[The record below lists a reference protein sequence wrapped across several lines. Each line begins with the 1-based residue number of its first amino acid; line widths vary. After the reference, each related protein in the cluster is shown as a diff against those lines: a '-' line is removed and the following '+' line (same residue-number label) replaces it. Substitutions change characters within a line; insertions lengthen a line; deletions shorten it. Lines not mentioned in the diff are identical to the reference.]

1 MASNSDNSAVGMP
14 QLDFS
19 TFPNQIFWLVVFCV
33 VLFAIVKFFII
44 PRMEDIFANRRK
56 IIDGNIAKAEE
67 IRLRVSEIE
76 KQIEEELQKAKSQC
90 DEIMSNSGNNIKE
103 QMALALEDSKIATT
117 QLISEAEGRLKEL
130 RDGSEAAIEKISEE
144 LASEII
150 SRFPERSRS
159 K

>member
-1 MASNSDNSAVGMP
+1 MASTSNNGAVGMP

-19 TFPNQIFWLVVFCV
+19 TFPNQIFWLVIFCV

-67 IRLRVSEIE
+67 IRLRVGEIE
-76 KQIEEELQKAKSQC
+76 KQIDEELKKTKSQC
-90 DEIMSNSGNNIKE
+90 DEIMNTSGNNIKE
-103 QMALALEDSKIATT
+103 QMSQALEDSKIATS
-117 QLISEAEGRLKEL
+117 QLINEAEGRLKEL
-130 RDGSEAAIEKISEE
+130 RDGSDAAIEKISEE
-144 LASEII
+144 LATEII
-150 SRFPERSRS
+150 KKIS

>member
-1 MASNSDNSAVGMP
+1 MASNSDSNAVGMP

-33 VLFAIVKFFII
+33 VLFAIVKLFII

-90 DEIMSNSGNNIKE
+90 DEIMNTSGNNIKE

-117 QLISEAEGRLKEL
+117 QLINEAEGRLKEL
-130 RDGSEAAIEKISEE
+130 RDGSEAAIERISEE

-150 SRFPERSRS
+150 SKISRG

>member
-1 MASNSDNSAVGMP
+1 MASNSDNNAVGMP

-19 TFPNQIFWLVVFCV
+19 TFPNQIFWLIVFCV

-90 DEIMSNSGNNIKE
+90 DEIMNTSGNNIKE

-117 QLISEAEGRLKEL
+117 QLINEAEGRLKEL
-130 RDGSEAAIEKISEE
+130 RDGSEAAIERISEE

-150 SRFPERSRS
+150 SKISRG

>member
-1 MASNSDNSAVGMP
+1 MASNTDNSAVGMP

-90 DEIMSNSGNNIKE
+90 DEIMNTSGNNIKE

-130 RDGSEAAIEKISEE
+130 KDGSEAAIEKISEE

-150 SRFPERSRS
+150 SKISRG

>member
-1 MASNSDNSAVGMP
+1 MASTSDNTAVGMP

-19 TFPNQIFWLVVFCV
+19 TFPNQIFWLIVFCV

-76 KQIEEELQKAKSQC
+76 KQIEEDLRKTKSQC
-90 DEIMSNSGNNIKE
+90 DEIMNTSGNNIKE
-103 QMALALEDSKIATT
+103 QMAAALEDSKITTT
-117 QLISEAEGRLKEL
+117 QLIKEAEVRLKEL
-130 RDGSEAAIEKISEE
+130 RAGSEAAIEKISEE

-150 SRFPERSRS
+150 KKISRE

>member
-1 MASNSDNSAVGMP
+1 MASTSNNDAVGMP

-33 VLFAIVKFFII
+33 ILFAIVKLFII

-67 IRLRVSEIE
+67 IRIRISEIE
-76 KQIEEELQKAKSQC
+76 KQIEEEIGKAKAQC
-90 DEIMSNSGNNIKE
+90 DDIMNTSANNVKE
-103 QMALALEDSKIATT
+103 QMSIALEDSKTATA
-117 QLISEAEGRLKEL
+117 QLINEAEGRLEKL
-130 RDGSEAAIEKISEE
+130 KDGSEAAIKKISEE
-144 LASEII
+144 LANEII
-150 SRFPERSRS
+150 SKISRG

>member
-1 MASNSDNSAVGMP
+1 MASASNNGAVGMP

-103 QMALALEDSKIATT
+103 QMALALEDSKITTT
-117 QLISEAEGRLKEL
+117 QLINEAEGRLKEL

-150 SRFPERSRS
+150 NKISRG

>member
-1 MASNSDNSAVGMP
+1 MASNSDNNAVGMP

-150 SRFPERSRS
+150 SKISRG

>member
-1 MASNSDNSAVGMP
+1 MASTSNNGAVGMP

-19 TFPNQIFWLVVFCV
+19 TFPNQIFWLIIFCV
-33 VLFAIVKFFII
+33 ILFAIVKLFII

-56 IIDGNIAKAEE
+56 IIDGNVAKAEE

-76 KQIEEELQKAKSQC
+76 KQIEEELHKAKAQC
-90 DEIMSNSGNNIKE
+90 DDIMSTSGNNIKE
-103 QMALALEDSKIATT
+103 QMSIALEDSKIATS
-117 QLISEAEGRLKEL
+117 QLIKEAEERLKAL
-130 RDGSEAAIEKISEE
+130 RDGSETAIEKISEE

-150 SRFPERSRS
+150 NKLSRG

>member
-1 MASNSDNSAVGMP
+1 MASTLDNSSVGMP

-19 TFPNQIFWLVVFCV
+19 TFPNQIFWLVIFCV
-33 VLFAIVKFFII
+33 VLFAIVKLFII

-90 DEIMSNSGNNIKE
+90 DEIMNTSGNNIKE

-117 QLISEAEGRLKEL
+117 QLINEAEGRLKEL
-130 RDGSEAAIEKISEE
+130 REGSDAAIEKISEE

-150 SRFPERSRS
+150 SKNSRG

>member
-1 MASNSDNSAVGMP
+1 MASTSDNNAVGMP

-33 VLFAIVKFFII
+33 VLFAIVKLFII

-76 KQIEEELQKAKSQC
+76 KQIEEELQKTKSQC
-90 DEIMSNSGNNIKE
+90 DEIMNTSGNNIKE
-103 QMALALEDSKIATT
+103 QMAAALEDSKIATS
-117 QLISEAEGRLKEL
+117 QLINEAEGRLREL

-150 SRFPERSRS
+150 SKIS
-159 K
+159 KEK

>member
-33 VLFAIVKFFII
+33 VLFAIVKLFII

-56 IIDGNIAKAEE
+56 SIDGNIAKAEE

-90 DEIMSNSGNNIKE
+90 DEIMNTSGNNIKE

-117 QLISEAEGRLKEL
+117 QLINEAEGRLKEL
-130 RDGSEAAIEKISEE
+130 RDGSEAAIERISQE

-150 SRFPERSRS
+150 SKISRG

>member
-1 MASNSDNSAVGMP
+1 MP

-19 TFPNQIFWLVVFCV
+19 TFPNQIFWLGIFCI

-67 IRLRVSEIE
+67 IRLRVGEIE
-76 KQIEEELQKAKSQC
+76 EQIEEELQKTKSQC
-90 DEIMSNSGNNIKE
+90 DEIMNTSGNNIKE
-103 QMALALEDSKIATT
+103 QMALALEDSKKATS
-117 QLISEAEGRLKEL
+117 QLINEAEGRLKKL
-130 RDGSEAAIEKISEE
+130 RDGSETAIEKISEE
-144 LASEII
+144 LATEII
-150 SRFPERSRS
+150 KKISIR

>member
-1 MASNSDNSAVGMP
+1 MASNTDNSAVGMP

-33 VLFAIVKFFII
+33 VLFAIVKLFII

-90 DEIMSNSGNNIKE
+90 DEIMNASGHNIKE
-103 QMALALEDSKIATT
+103 QMASALEDSKIATA

-150 SRFPERSRS
+150 SKISRE

>member
-1 MASNSDNSAVGMP
+1 MASTSNNSAVGMP

-67 IRLRVSEIE
+67 IRHRVNEIE

-90 DEIMSNSGNNIKE
+90 DEIMNTSGTNIKE
-103 QMALALEDSKIATT
+103 QMAIALEDSKMATS
-117 QLISEAEGRLKEL
+117 QLIKEAEDRLKDL
-130 RDGSEAAIEKISEE
+130 RDGSKDAIEKISED

-150 SRFPERSRS
+150 NKLS
-159 K
+159 KEN

>member
-1 MASNSDNSAVGMP
+1 MASTSNNGAVGMP

-19 TFPNQIFWLVVFCV
+19 TFPNQIFWLVIFCV

-67 IRLRVSEIE
+67 IRLRVGEIE
-76 KQIEEELQKAKSQC
+76 KQIEEELRKAKSQC
-90 DEIMSNSGNNIKE
+90 DEIMNTSGNNIKE
-103 QMALALEDSKIATT
+103 QMSQALEDSKIATS
-117 QLISEAEGRLKEL
+117 QLISEAEGRLKKL
-130 RDGSEAAIEKISEE
+130 RDGSETAIEKISEE
-144 LASEII
+144 LANEII
-150 SRFPERSRS
+150 KKVSGG

>member
-1 MASNSDNSAVGMP
+1 MASNSDSNAVGMP

-90 DEIMSNSGNNIKE
+90 DEIMSNSGNDIKE

-117 QLISEAEGRLKEL
+117 QLINEAEGRLKEL

-150 SRFPERSRS
+150 SKISRG

>member
-1 MASNSDNSAVGMP
+1 MASTSDNSAVGMP

-33 VLFAIVKFFII
+33 VLFAIVKIFII

-90 DEIMSNSGNNIKE
+90 DEIMNNSGNNIKE

-117 QLISEAEGRLKEL
+117 QLINEAEGRLKEL

-150 SRFPERSRS
+150 SKISRG

>member
-67 IRLRVSEIE
+67 IRIRVSEIE

-90 DEIMSNSGNNIKE
+90 DEIMNTSGNNIKE

-144 LASEII
+144 LASAIITKI
-150 SRFPERSRS
+150 SRG

>member
-1 MASNSDNSAVGMP
+1 MASNSDSNAVGMP

-90 DEIMSNSGNNIKE
+90 DEIMNTSGNNIKE
-103 QMALALEDSKIATT
+103 QMAAALEDSKIATT

-130 RDGSEAAIEKISEE
+130 RDGSEAAIERISEE

-150 SRFPERSRS
+150 SKISRG

>member
-1 MASNSDNSAVGMP
+1 MP

-19 TFPNQIFWLVVFCV
+19 TFPNQIFWLVIFCV
-33 VLFAIVKFFII
+33 ILFAIVKLFII

-76 KQIEEELQKAKSQC
+76 KQIEEELKKAKEHC
-90 DEIMSNSGNNIKE
+90 DDIINTSGNNIKE
-103 QMALALEDSKIATT
+103 QMSIALEDSKIATL
-117 QLISEAEGRLKEL
+117 QLIKEAEERLKTL
-130 RDGSEAAIEKISEE
+130 RDGSETAIEKISEE
-144 LASEII
+144 LATEII
-150 SRFPERSRS
+150 NKLSGG

>member
-1 MASNSDNSAVGMP
+1 MASNSDSNAVGMP

-67 IRLRVSEIE
+67 IRIRVSEIE

-90 DEIMSNSGNNIKE
+90 DEIMNTSGNNIKE

-117 QLISEAEGRLKEL
+117 QLINEAEGRLKEL

-150 SRFPERSRS
+150 SKISRG

>member
-1 MASNSDNSAVGMP
+1 MASTSDNNAVGMP

-67 IRLRVSEIE
+67 IRIRVSEIE
-76 KQIEEELQKAKSQC
+76 KQIEEELQKTKSQC
-90 DEIMSNSGNNIKE
+90 DEIMNTSGNNIKE
-103 QMALALEDSKIATT
+103 QMATALEDSKIATS
-117 QLISEAEGRLKEL
+117 QLINEAEGRLREL

-150 SRFPERSRS
+150 SKIS
-159 K
+159 KEK

>member
-1 MASNSDNSAVGMP
+1 MASASNNGAVGMP

-19 TFPNQIFWLVVFCV
+19 TFPNQIFWLIIFCV
-33 VLFAIVKFFII
+33 ILFAIVKLFII

-56 IIDGNIAKAEE
+56 IIDGNVAKAEE

-117 QLISEAEGRLKEL
+117 QLINEAEGRLKEL

-150 SRFPERSRS
+150 SKISGV

>member
-1 MASNSDNSAVGMP
+1 MASTSNNSAVGMP

-67 IRLRVSEIE
+67 IRHRVNEIE

-90 DEIMSNSGNNIKE
+90 DEIMNTSGNNIKE
-103 QMALALEDSKIATT
+103 QMAIALEDSKMATS
-117 QLISEAEGRLKEL
+117 QLIKEAEDRLKDL
-130 RDGSEAAIEKISEE
+130 RDGSKDAIEKISED

-150 SRFPERSRS
+150 NKLS
-159 K
+159 KEK

>member
-1 MASNSDNSAVGMP
+1 MASNSDNNAVGMP

-90 DEIMSNSGNNIKE
+90 DEIMNTSGNNIKE

-150 SRFPERSRS
+150 SKISGGSRL

>member
-90 DEIMSNSGNNIKE
+90 DEIMSNSGNDIKE

-150 SRFPERSRS
+150 SKISRG

>member
-1 MASNSDNSAVGMP
+1 MASNSDNNAVGMP

-90 DEIMSNSGNNIKE
+90 DDIMSNSGNNIKE

-117 QLISEAEGRLKEL
+117 QLISEAEVRLKEL

-150 SRFPERSRS
+150 SKISRG

>member
-90 DEIMSNSGNNIKE
+90 DEIMNTSGKNIKE
-103 QMALALEDSKIATT
+103 QMALALENSKIATT

-150 SRFPERSRS
+150 SKISRG

>member
-33 VLFAIVKFFII
+33 VLFAIVKLFII

-90 DEIMSNSGNNIKE
+90 DEIMNTSGKNIKE

-150 SRFPERSRS
+150 SKISRE